1 MGGGE
6 NPTYTLI
13 FSKMFLFLF
22 MIFFYIDM
30 HIHGVKKVGWALN
43 VQEIWMNSN
52 SNEIA
57 RFRKLDCCSD
67 LYIL

>member
-30 HIHGVKKVGWALN
+30 HIHGVKKV
-43 VQEIWMNSN
+43 
-52 SNEIA
+52 
-57 RFRKLDCCSD
+57 DCRHLMYRRSG
-67 LYIL
+67 